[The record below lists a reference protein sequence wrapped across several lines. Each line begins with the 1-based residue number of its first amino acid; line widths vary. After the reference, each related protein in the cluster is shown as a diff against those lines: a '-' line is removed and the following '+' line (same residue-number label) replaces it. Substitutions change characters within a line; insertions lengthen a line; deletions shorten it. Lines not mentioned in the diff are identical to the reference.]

1 MKKVLSKCIICKT
14 VQGKTLLPPSTTT
27 LPEYRLYFEYP
38 FKNVGLDYASPLFT
52 RDIFGKSRETFKP
65 CIIIFACAATR
76 RNTHLELVP
85 SESSDLLL
93 LAIRKGSPRAFIS
106 DNFKTFKSKEI
117 KHLILTLNIKWKFVF
132 KKSPWWGGFYERII
146 GIKKRCIKKVVG
158 KALLNYDE
166 LTTLLAEIEQTLNS
180 RPMTYLSDEH
190 NHEAITPSHLLYG
203 RNKSKRNIM
212 HIDYSTVENT
222 QQHYKRVKFI
232 INHFKNRFYEEYILA
247 LRERHQYDVRKFNND
262 SKLCVNDVVLIQGE
276 NQPRVKW

>member
-1 MKKVLSKCIICKT
+1 M
-14 VQGKTLLPPSTTT
+14 
-27 LPEYRLYFEYP
+27 
-38 FKNVGLDYASPLFT
+38 
-52 RDIFGKSRETFKP
+52 
-65 CIIIFACAATR
+65 
-76 RNTHLELVP
+76 
-85 SESSDLLL
+85 
-93 LAIRKGSPRAFIS
+93 
-106 DNFKTFKSKEI
+106 
-117 KHLILTLNIKWKFVF
+117 
-132 KKSPWWGGFYERII
+132 I
-146 GIKKRCIKKVVG
+146 GIMKRCTKKVVG
-158 KALLNYDE
+158 KALLNYDK
-166 LTTLLAEIEQTLNS
+166 LKLYLLKLS
-180 RPMTYLSDEH
+180 KLLSDEH